1 MEDKDIIGI
10 AQWTVAEALHG
21 VDSADLLEGFCGRL
35 IEAGL
40 PLMRGNITQ
49 RTLHPVFNAF
59 SIHWNERQGIDRSSW
74 DRNVARAQ
82 ELFTLISKADAAA
95 AS

>member
-1 MEDKDIIGI
+1 MEDKNIIGI

-40 PLMRGNITQ
+40 PLMRG
-49 RTLHPVFNAF
+49 RRP
-59 SIHWNERQGIDRSSW
+59 
-74 DRNVARAQ
+74 
-82 ELFTLISKADAAA
+82 
-95 AS
+95 